1 VSEPREE
8 ARVKAHAIHDF
19 TAKLRQPGLAGQLS
33 KYIAWRRR
41 LSQARADG
49 EPEPPPPPLA
59 PLSINLDLT
68 TACNYRC
75 THCIDWDIL
84 NTKHK
89 YKEQEL
95 RDSLCLMAER
105 GLKSVILI
113 GGGEPTLY
121 PRFPD
126 FVAFL
131 KELELQV
138 AIVSN
143 GSRGDVLADAAAH
156 MDERDWIRLSLDS
169 GSNELFVEMHRPTSR
184 AVDLDSICASIPK
197 IKERN
202 PAVRVGFSYIIVWGG
217 ASRDDEKLCENIDEI
232 VMATERAKRSGFDY
246 IGFKPVLE
254 RRPDGAEVMDP
265 EKTEAEL
272 DRVIA
277 RIRAEVDR
285 AKEFADDDF
294 DVYESI
300 NLRLLEDGSWQQ
312 FTNQPQTCHMQALR
326 QVLTPTGL
334 YNCPAHRG
342 VEKAKIGG
350 PTAYR
355 DAQNAGETG
364 DGLKLILD
372 RFDASKECREVT
384 CLYNSVNWW
393 LEKLIADPEL
403 ASEAELGDERFD
415 YFL

>member
-1 VSEPREE
+1 M
-8 ARVKAHAIHDF
+8 KAHAIHDF
-19 TAKLRQPGLAGQLS
+19 TAKLRQPGLGGSLS
-33 KYIAWRRR
+33 RYVSWRRR
-41 LSQARADG
+41 LAQARAEG
-49 EPEPPPPPLA
+49 EAEPAPPPMA
-59 PLSINLDLT
+59 PVSINLDLT

-95 RDSLCLMAER
+95 RDSLRLMAER
-105 GLKSVILI
+105 GLRSVILI

-121 PRFPD
+121 PRFAD

-143 GSRGDVLADAAAH
+143 GSRGEVLVEAAAH

-169 GSNELFVEMHRPTSR
+169 GSNELFVEMHRPTKR
-184 AVDLDSICASIPK
+184 GLDLDEICSWIPK

-202 PAVRVGFSYIIVWGG
+202 AAVRVGFSYIIVWGG

-232 VMATERAKRSGFDY
+232 VMAAERAKAAGFDY

-265 EKTEAEL
+265 EKTETEL
-272 DRVIA
+272 DRVVA
-277 RIRAEVDR
+277 RIRREVDR
-285 AKEFADDDF
+285 AKELADDDF

-300 NLRLLEDGSWQQ
+300 NLRLLEEV
-312 FTNQPQTCHMQALR
+312 NCHMQALR

-342 VEKAKIGG
+342 VEKARIGG

-355 DAQNAGETG
+355 DAGQAAQTG
-364 DGLKLILD
+364 DGLKQILD
-372 RFDASKECREVT
+372 RFDASRECREVT
-384 CLYNSVNWW
+384 CLYHSVNWW
-393 LEKLIADPEL
+393 LEKLIADPDL
-403 ASEAELGDERFD
+403 APDAELGDERFD